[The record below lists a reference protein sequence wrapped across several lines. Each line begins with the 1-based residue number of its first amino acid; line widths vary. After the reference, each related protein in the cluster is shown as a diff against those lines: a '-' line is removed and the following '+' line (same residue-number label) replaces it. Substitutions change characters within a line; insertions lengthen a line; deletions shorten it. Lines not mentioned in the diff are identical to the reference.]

1 MSDSKKYIV
10 VMPGC
15 LAYKVGEQVALTD
28 QKAKSLVGKVRPIAD
43 HEKEIEASKAVTDM
57 RKDLDDAG
65 TRNKELEKE
74 IKRMAAQV
82 QQLTKELDQFKA
94 GKGK

>member
-1 MSDSKKYIV
+1 
-10 VMPGC
+10 
-15 LAYKVGEQVALTD
+15 
-28 QKAKSLVGKVRPIAD
+28 
-43 HEKEIEASKAVTDM
+43 M